1 MNVNALS
8 KILIL
13 SFWIVI
19 AFVSAETN
27 VCVVCGKNLTP
38 FARPLT
44 NVCVV
49 VLDDVPTLTVKVP
62 VCLLRPF
69 DVAVTKACVPP
80 SVLTP
85 TLTSN
90 VLVVTLVTFNHASFA
105 GSVARG

>member
-1 MNVNALS
+1 MVCGECDIAL
-8 KILIL
+8 LD
-13 SFWIVI
+13 
-19 AFVSAETN
+19 AETN

-38 FARPLT
+38 PARPLT

-49 VLDDVPTLTVKVP
+49 VLDDVPTLTVSVP

-90 VLVVTLVTFNHASFA
+90 VSLVLLEICNHLLLAR
-105 GSVARG
+105 SVERGYV